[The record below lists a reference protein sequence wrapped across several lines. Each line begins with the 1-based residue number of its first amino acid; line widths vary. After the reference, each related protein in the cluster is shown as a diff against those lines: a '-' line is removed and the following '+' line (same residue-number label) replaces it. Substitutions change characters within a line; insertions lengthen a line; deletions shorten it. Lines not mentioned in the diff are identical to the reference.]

1 MSCLQ
6 NIVEKHFAPKT
17 VEHFNNTAFVDYLYQ
32 LSCFLK
38 EKSEK
43 DVRAVYTR
51 ENKPQLT

>member
-1 MSCLQ
+1 M
-6 NIVEKHFAPKT
+6 VEKKFAPKK
-17 VEHFNNTAFVDYLYQ
+17 VEHFNNTTFADYLYQ
-32 LSCFLK
+32 LSCFFK